1 MVEKEQTERQAEEH
15 VVSWNSSEVIV
26 QEIKI
31 KLIVLNAPEISET
44 IIENFRSGNIR
55 GMVS

>member
-15 VVSWNSSEVIV
+15 VVSWNSSEEIA

-31 KLIVLNAPEISET
+31 KSILLNAPEIS
-44 IIENFRSGNIR
+44 GNDN
-55 GMVS
+55 

>member
-15 VVSWNSSEVIV
+15 VVSWSSSEVIV

-31 KLIVLNAPEISET
+31 KLIVLNAPEISE
-44 IIENFRSGNIR
+44 NHN
-55 GMVS
+55 